1 LAPTPITG
9 AVSLTKK
16 GGNMS
21 DYHYEKKFS
30 SCAVCGRFVE
40 PLGSGKIMPVCDE
53 CFDSGR
59 VDGWDDYSDHFA
71 HA

>member
-1 LAPTPITG
+1 
-9 AVSLTKK
+9 
-16 GGNMS
+16 MS
-21 DYHYEKKFS
+21 DYVYEQKYS

-40 PLGSGKIMPVCDE
+40 PLATGKIMPVCDA

-59 VDGWDDYSDHFA
+59 VDGWDDYSDPFA

>member
-1 LAPTPITG
+1 MKTQNVDLFAIEEHVILADWLG
-9 AVSLTKK
+9 
-16 GGNMS
+16 
-21 DYHYEKKFS
+21 
-30 SCAVCGRFVE
+30 VE
-40 PLGSGKIMPVCDE
+40 PLTSGKIMPVCDE